1 MKATELI
8 HIGICCNDPQTG
20 NFLGYLTGFDIDELQ
35 VGFGLDASAP
45 EFFFEGNYLVAGA
58 EKFYVVDRA
67 RHVGNFAW
75 DQVTM
80 PAEAVCRLLNWARK
94 NDFFWESAPT
104 EFGEV
109 WDSEKPFQLEHLD
122 LLF

>member
-8 HIGICCNDPQTG
+8 HVGIYCNDPQTG

-35 VGFGLDASAP
+35 VGFVLDASAP
-45 EFFFEGNYLVAGA
+45 EFFFEGNYLVAGS

-67 RHVGNFAW
+67 RHVGNFVW

-94 NDFFWESAPT
+94 NDYQADQIPT
-104 EFGEV
+104 RFSEV
-109 WDSEKPFQLEHLD
+109 WNSEKPIQMNHLD